1 MGVPAR
7 RQESA
12 DRPAGRRNDVQEP
25 PVESRCLH
33 GSQIGLAKG
42 AVQTGGW
49 LPRVSLPRR
58 EEEGV
63 IRGCSWGGTA
73 INAWGVMPA
82 PLSNSIY
89 RRIARAHIHTY
100 TGYDYRWTSEY
111 SCLASFRTIYSQ
123 TGYTPKFEYY
133 SEAPW
138 LKNNVSRHM
147 CN

>member
-82 PLSNSIY
+82 PFRTLYIEES
-89 RRIARAHIHTY
+89 RAHTY
-100 TGYDYRWTSEY
+100 TRILVTTTDGHPN
-111 SCLASFRTIYSQ
+111 I
-123 TGYTPKFEYY
+123 P
-133 SEAPW
+133 
-138 LKNNVSRHM
+138 VSRVSERFTHRQVTLRSS
-147 CN
+147 NIIRRRHD